1 MTTNSAHAVRDL
13 LLGRLTQGVY
23 PLGGKLPTA
32 QALASELGLHRNTV
46 AKAYHMLAHLG
57 LVSIQQGRG
66 TFVVAQPESINR
78 RSLSTQIPA
87 NLTAVMRRAR
97 QVGLTEQDMWAIVEQ
112 AIAAVYRPP
121 HPQAVFVEC
130 NTGDIAAGIA
140 EIEAMTGARLEPLL
154 LQQVAADPASAVANF
169 NLVFTTLIHIKE
181 VSELLEP
188 VRPDLQIVG
197 VYTQPDEAAMGQIA
211 RIPEGSHV
219 GIVVTIAEGARRFEN
234 QINTVTRVTTQAAV
248 MPNDHEV
255 VRLATAVDAI
265 VCSRSWAE
273 RLRSF
278 DLPVPIIELGFHIS
292 QQSALRVMELLQAGP
307 DAYAPLGRRSD
318 GVRGCGV

>member
-13 LLGRLTQGVY
+13 LLDRLTQGVY
-23 PLGGKLPTA
+23 PLGSKLPTA

-66 TFVVAQPESINR
+66 TFVVAQPESTNR
-78 RSLSTQIPA
+78 RSLATQIPA
-87 NLTAVMRRAR
+87 NLTAVIRQAR
-97 QVGLTEQDMWAIVEQ
+97 QVGLAEQDMWEAVEQ

-121 HPQAVFVEC
+121 HPQAAYVEC
-130 NTGDIAAGIA
+130 NTGDIEAGIA
-140 EIEAMTGARLEPLL
+140 EIEAMTGARLEPLH
-154 LQQVAADPASAVANF
+154 LQQVAADPAGAVANF
-169 NLVFTTLIHIKE
+169 NTVFTSLIHIKE

-197 VYTQPDEAAMGQIA
+197 VYTQPDEAAMAQIA
-211 RIPEGSHV
+211 HIPEGSHV

-234 QINTVTRVTTQAAV
+234 QINTVTQVTTQAAV
-248 MPNDHEV
+248 MPSDEDV
-255 VRLATAVDAI
+255 VRLAAAVNAI

-292 QQSALRVMELLQAGP
+292 QQSALRVMELLHAGP
-307 DAYAPLGRRSD
+307 IGNGQSGMR
-318 GVRGCGV
+318 